1 MEDFWCQVEFG
12 YLRCGYFNSGGVRSL
27 RKFCLD
33 LETGSG
39 LGVAYQV
46 NHGLVADQRSCP
58 PILRDEREHPVFD
71 LVPLKHQVQAPVQ
84 MVANRSLAL
93 HPSAL

>member
-46 NHGLVADQRSCP
+46 NHGLIADQRSCP

-71 LVPLKHQVQAPVQ
+71 LVPLAGSGRKMRYMQMQAGEIGQP
-84 MVANRSLAL
+84 L
-93 HPSAL
+93 